1 MVLKQVRDRM
11 DLHPLRFPP
20 SLMPFGLGQGRNKA
34 NTGSA
39 HVAFE
44 TVDYL
49 LPDVICV
56 MLPKDLLVALTL

>member
-1 MVLKQVRDRM
+1 M
-11 DLHPLRFPP
+11 DIHPLTFPP
-20 SLMPFGLGQGRNKA
+20 PLMPLGLGQGRNEA
-34 NTGSA
+34 NTGST

-56 MLPKDLLVALTL
+56 MLPKDLLVTLSSVLVSIRF